1 MNETEVN
8 LQVAE
13 LFARLFLGILLIAQ
27 GYDKLFVIK
36 IKQVTDTFLDDAMKK
51 KIPYFFVAFSAYFTS
66 ITEFFCGILL
76 VLGLFHY
83 AVCILLMINLL
94 VVNIGF
100 SMLKPMWDMQHV
112 FPRFILLIIIIILS
126 PFFYFGLDTIL
137 FR

>member
-1 MNETEVN
+1 MNETEIN
-8 LQVAE
+8 LKAAE

-27 GYDKLFVIK
+27 GYDKLFVVK
-36 IKQVTDTFLDDAMKK
+36 VKQVTDTFFDDAMKK
-51 KIPYFFVAFSAYFTS
+51 KIPYFFVAFSSYFTS
-66 ITEFFCGILL
+66 ITEFFGGILL

-100 SMLKPMWDMQHV
+100 SILKPMWDMQHV
-112 FPRFILLIIIIILS
+112 FPRLILLIIIIILS